1 MKSSERFSQRGR
13 NPIMGG
19 ISAKLKEQFDH
30 PDFVKRLKAG
40 SESAYRELVDSF
52 LPWAKSFVKKKY
64 GLSDEDARDVTQD
77 FFQRLVEKIEQ
88 YDEAEGRFLAWAF
101 QILRNLAVDWLRRY
115 KKIAWTSLDEVP
127 ADGLALSFEDD
138 PTTTLKD
145 DLSPLEKLPME
156 VRAAFLKLND
166 RYQQFLGLM
175 LSGKSDEAIGQVL
188 QLPNEGALWTLRSRA
203 LSKLK
208 EEFGKIKSTQGGQ

>member
-1 MKSSERFSQRGR
+1 MS
-13 NPIMGG
+13 G
-19 ISAKLKEQFDH
+19 ISAKLKDQLDH
-30 PDFVKRLKAG
+30 PDFVKRLKTG

-64 GLSDEDARDVTQD
+64 GLADEDARDVTQD
-77 FFQRLVEKIEQ
+77 FFQRLVEKIDQ

-101 QILRNLAVDWLRRY
+101 QILRNLAVDWLRRN
-115 KKIAWTSLDEVP
+115 KKLDLTSLDSVP
-127 ADGLALSFEDD
+127 IDNLALSFEDD
-138 PTTTLKD
+138 PTTIPKD

-175 LSGKSDEAIGQVL
+175 LAGKSDEAIRQVL
-188 QLPNEGALWTLRSRA
+188 QIPNEGALWTLRSRA
-203 LSKLK
+203 LTKLK
-208 EEFGKIKSTQGGQ
+208 EEFERIKSQGG